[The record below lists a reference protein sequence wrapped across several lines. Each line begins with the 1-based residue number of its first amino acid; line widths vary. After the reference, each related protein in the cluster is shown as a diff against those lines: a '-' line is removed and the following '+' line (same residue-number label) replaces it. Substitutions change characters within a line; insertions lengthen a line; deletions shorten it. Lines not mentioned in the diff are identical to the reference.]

1 MKNFV
6 MALTYTRIFMGPI
19 IFLVSA
25 FGQFF
30 FLAFLLFIFAAL
42 SDFFDGYLA
51 RRHKVESQLGKL
63 LDPIADKVLLTSA
76 LFSIITITDDL
87 FISAIALIIIL
98 RELWVSGIREFT
110 ALNKINDATNVSKL
124 AKIKTATQFAA
135 ILSFYYTFSINSSLG
150 IFLSSFLLFLSML
163 ITVKTALDY
172 TTNTLKKI

>member
-1 MKNFV
+1 MF
-6 MALTYTRIFMGPI
+6 LTYTRIFMGPI
-19 IFLVSA
+19 IFLLSV

-42 SDFFDGYLA
+42 SDFFDGHLA
-51 RRHKVESQLGKL
+51 RSIYKVESQLGKL